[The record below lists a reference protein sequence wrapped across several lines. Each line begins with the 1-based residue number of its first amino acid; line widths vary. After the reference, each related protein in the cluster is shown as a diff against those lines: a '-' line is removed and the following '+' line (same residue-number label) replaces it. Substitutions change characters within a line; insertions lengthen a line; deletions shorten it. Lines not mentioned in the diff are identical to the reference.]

1 MKKFVL
7 VFSLL
12 ITSCNLLPDKV
23 NIERRGFIEG
33 CTEGSKKFIQIATR
47 RLLPYEQVE
56 ELKRICAVIYNDYK
70 GLK

>member
-7 VFSLL
+7 VIAFLV
-12 ITSCNLLPDKV
+12 TSCNLIPDKV
-23 NIERRGFIEG
+23 NIERRGFIQG
-33 CTEGSKKFIQIATR
+33 CAEGSKKFIQIATR

-56 ELKRICAVIYNDYK
+56 ELKRICAVIYSDYK